1 MPTAARRA
9 AVKARAAA
17 NEKPRPPGTAP
28 HDFPIWDGQRGV
40 WTNAAGGASPST
52 AVVQHRH
59 DKRKVVRQ
67 KERRADRAKAADP
80 SRPRGSAPHDF
91 PIWDGRRGVWTNA
104 AGESPGIADVQHALL
119 RRARQ
124 RVQLELGR
132 VGERS
137 LRVHIPQRLLTLR
150 FRAHVLR
157 RKCRCKVVQRPAEEV
172 EPILDARNASC
183 SASDGEPGK
192 SLASRTRNALSSSS
206 SATEAPK

>member
-1 MPTAARRA
+1 MPSCWHTVRRIARARHRWARSRLELHFTGLRHNINHPTQTTDPHTSYVRFALSFDPVSLTRLCAPGVLRLLRETMPTAARRA

-52 AVVQHRH
+52 ALVQHRH

-91 PIWDGRRGVWTNA
+91 PI
-104 AGESPGIADVQHALL
+104 
-119 RRARQ
+119 
-124 RVQLELGR
+124 
-132 VGERS
+132 
-137 LRVHIPQRLLTLR
+137 
-150 FRAHVLR
+150 
-157 RKCRCKVVQRPAEEV
+157 
-172 EPILDARNASC
+172 
-183 SASDGEPGK
+183 
-192 SLASRTRNALSSSS
+192 
-206 SATEAPK
+206 